1 MTRLLPIFLTAALV
15 LGVAGFVLPAEGQ
28 SPQPPHFVV
37 VVDQSAGARPGAVAA
52 ATRAV
57 EAARDARAELRIT
70 RTPTEQLSVTGYF
83 AARGYDV
90 VGADSAPAALDRA
103 REIAAARGV
112 EASFVEADALDPA
125 GLRGFD
131 TVLDSALFHIFDT
144 DDQARYAD
152 ALRDVVVDGGRVV
165 LLGLAPGPAFG
176 PEVTDDEIRTA
187 FSLPGWVIEEVRE
200 STYRGRVPDE
210 AQADLLGVPVGGNV
224 DLPAWLAIACR
235 T

>member
-1 MTRLLPIFLTAALV
+1 VIDEPQPAVVAAE
-15 LGVAGFVLPAEGQ
+15 AEGL
-28 SPQPPHFVV
+28 
-37 VVDQSAGARPGAVAA
+37 
-52 ATRAV
+52 
-57 EAARDARAELRIT
+57 LRG
-70 RTPTEQLSVTGYF
+70 RVLDLGCGTGEHTVLL

-112 EASFVEADALDPA
+112 EATFVEADALDPA

-144 DDQARYAD
+144 DDEARYAD
-152 ALRDVVVDGGRVV
+152 ALRDVVVDGGRIV

-187 FSLPGWVIEEVRE
+187 FSRPGWVIEEVRE
-200 STYRGRVPDE
+200 STYCGRVPDQ
-210 AQADLLGVPVGGNV
+210 AQADLLGVPVGEAV
-224 DLPAWLAIACR
+224 DLPAWLAIARR